1 MILCKLLL
9 IKKGAQ
15 MTYKE
20 AIAKF
25 DNSRRKMAYAL
36 DLSTQA
42 ISRWAKNPDQ
52 PIPRKRIN
60 QIEHII
66 RNK

>member
-1 MILCKLLL
+1 
-9 IKKGAQ
+9 

-20 AIAKF
+20 AIAQF

>member
-1 MILCKLLL
+1 
-9 IKKGAQ
+9 

-20 AIAKF
+20 AVSKF

-42 ISRWAKNPDQ
+42 ISKWAKKPDQ
-52 PIPRKRIN
+52 PIPRKRVE
-60 QIEHII
+60 QIEQII